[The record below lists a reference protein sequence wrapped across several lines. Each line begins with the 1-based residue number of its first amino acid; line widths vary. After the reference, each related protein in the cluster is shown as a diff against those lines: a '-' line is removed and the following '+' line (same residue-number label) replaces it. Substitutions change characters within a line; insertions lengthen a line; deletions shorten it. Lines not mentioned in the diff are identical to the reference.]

1 MHIGII
7 GPQSSCEAVRRNLLE
22 IDPKLRVSC
31 YARERVNQCGEVV
44 EACEGACDGIL
55 FTGCAI
61 ERFVRENYTLRK
73 PYAAIEK
80 SSVSVAGALL
90 EMQRQ
95 GIELDAFSI
104 DVVENQVIEDLLDA
118 FQIMARN
125 IYHSSLQPG
134 VDEEEYVRWHGDLQ
148 RSGKTRVALTSFA
161 WVYHALREQ
170 NCQAI
175 YLAPTRTMVRRALDA
190 LKSEYALNR
199 AEYAQSA
206 VVIFQ
211 ISHSEDLQ
219 EQYYS
224 SMAAKAAL
232 EPHLVRYAQSVQGA
246 MFPIGRREYLLF
258 TNAGVVEDPAK
269 QSQLLQLQREAKA
282 LGMVLDGGIGRGITA
297 CQAEMNARKALRYS
311 LKKGRQ
317 EIYEIDERDTM
328 EGPVGREQR
337 LKYELISS
345 DPKIEA
351 VAQKTGLS
359 PESILKIIAIAE
371 ARQSKVFDAHQLAE
385 CLDITPRSA
394 RRIMNKLTEAGCGK
408 VYAKETAASGG
419 RPKTLLEIQFP

>member
-22 IDPKLRVSC
+22 IDPKLQVSC
-31 YARERVNQCGEVV
+31 YAQERVSQCVQVV
-44 EACEGACDGIL
+44 EACERACDAIL

-61 ERFVRENYTLRK
+61 ERFVLENCTLHK
-73 PYAAIEK
+73 PSTSIEK
-80 SSVSVAGALL
+80 SSISVAGALM
-90 EMQRQ
+90 EMQKQ
-95 GIELDAFSI
+95 GLELDAFSI

-118 FQIMARN
+118 FHIMARN

-134 VDEEEYVRWHGDLQ
+134 VDEEEYVRWHADLQ
-148 RSGKTRVALTSFA
+148 KSGKTRVALTSFA
-161 WVYHALREQ
+161 WVYYALKEQ
-170 NCQAI
+170 DCHAI

-206 VVIFQ
+206 VVVFQ
-211 ISHSEDLQ
+211 ISDFEDLQ

-224 SMAAKAAL
+224 SMAAKAEL
-232 EPHLVRYAQSVQGA
+232 EPHIVRYAQSIQGA
-246 MFPIGRREYLLF
+246 IFPVGRREYLIF
-258 TNAGVVEDPAK
+258 TNAGVVRELER
-269 QSQLLQLQREAKA
+269 QSQLLQLQRKAKS
-282 LGMVLDGGIGRGITA
+282 LGMILDVGIGRGITA
-297 CQAEMNARKALRYS
+297 CQAETNARKALKYA

-317 EIYEIDERDTM
+317 EIYEIDERNTM
-328 EGPVGREQR
+328 EGPVGREQQ

-345 DPKIEA
+345 DPKIEV
-351 VAQKTGLS
+351 VARKTGLS

-371 ARQSKVFDAHQLAE
+371 ARQSNVFDAHQLAE

-394 RRIMNKLTEAGCGK
+394 RRIMNKLTEAGCGR
-408 VYAKETAASGG
+408 VYAKETAAAGG